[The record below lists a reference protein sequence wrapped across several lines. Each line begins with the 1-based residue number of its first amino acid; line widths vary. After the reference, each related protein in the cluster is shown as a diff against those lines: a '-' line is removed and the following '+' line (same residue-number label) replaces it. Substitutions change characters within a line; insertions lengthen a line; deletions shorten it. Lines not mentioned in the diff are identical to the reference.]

1 MTLDPFLQHII
12 EPLQSV
18 AGISAVVLGGS
29 RARGTHTPTS
39 DYDLGIYY
47 HPDRPLDLPALE
59 RVAAALDER
68 GATGIVT
75 PIGEWGPWING
86 GGWLKIGG
94 QPVDFL
100 YRDLGKVN
108 RVIEDCLEG
117 RIEAAYQAGHPFGFV
132 SSIYLAETAVCRV
145 LWDGEGLLSAL
156 KARIT
161 PYPEEL
167 KRGLIAK
174 FAWEMRFALDTGRKS
189 ISRGDVTYAAGCCF
203 RAAGCILQVLFALNE
218 QHWLNEKGA
227 AAIAEGFALRPARL
241 QERLGQVFAA
251 LSPQPRD
258 LERAFQELEGLIAE
272 TEDLPS
278 PQPSP

>member
-1 MTLDPFLQHII
+1 MNMEPFLQQII
-12 EPLQSV
+12 ESLKTVPGV
-18 AGISAVVLGGS
+18 SALVLGGS
-29 RARGTHTPTS
+29 RAHGTQTSTS

-47 HPDRPLDLPALE
+47 HPDRPLDLPALD

-68 GATGIVT
+68 GTTGIVT

-86 GGWLKIGG
+86 GGWLKISG
-94 QPVDFL
+94 QAVDFL
-100 YRDLGKVN
+100 YRDLGKVS
-108 RVIEDCLEG
+108 RMIDDCLEG
-117 RIEAAYQAGHPFGFV
+117 KIEAVYQAGHPFGFV
-132 SSIYLAETAVCRV
+132 SSIYLAEAAVCRV

-161 PYPEEL
+161 PYPEGL

-189 ISRGDVTYAAGCCF
+189 IARGDVTYAAGCCF
-203 RAAGCILQVLFALNE
+203 RGAGCLLQVLFALNG

-227 AAIAEGFALRPARL
+227 AAIAEGFTQRPDRL
-241 QERLGQVFAA
+241 QERLGRVFAA
-251 LSPQPRD
+251 LSPQPED
-258 LERAFQELEGLIAE
+258 LERAFRELEELIAE
-272 TEDLPS
+272 TEGLPS

>member
-1 MTLDPFLQHII
+1 MNMEPFLQQII
-12 EPLQSV
+12 EPLKTV
-18 AGISAVVLGGS
+18 AGVSAVVLGGS

-47 HPDRPLDLPALE
+47 HPDRPLDLTALE

-68 GATGIVT
+68 GTSGIIT

-100 YRDLGKVN
+100 YRDLSKVS
-108 RVIEDCLEG
+108 RVIDDCLEG
-117 RIEAAYQAGHPFGFV
+117 RIEVAYQAGHPFGFV
-132 SSIYLAETAVCRV
+132 SSIYLAETAVCQV

-156 KARIT
+156 KARVT
-161 PYPEEL
+161 PYPEGL
-167 KRGLIAK
+167 KRGLMAK

-189 ISRGDVTYAAGCCF
+189 IARGDVTYAAGCCF

-227 AAIAEGFALRPARL
+227 AAIAEGFTMRPDRL
-241 QERLGQVFAA
+241 QERLGRVFAA
-251 LSPQPRD
+251 LSPQPED
-258 LERAFQELEGLIAE
+258 LEQAFQELEGLIAE
-272 TEDLPS
+272 TEMCMG
-278 PQPSP
+278 Q

>member
-1 MTLDPFLQHII
+1 MNTEPFLTEIVDH
-12 EPLQSV
+12 LKSV
-18 AGISAVVLGGS
+18 PGVSAVVLGGS
-29 RARGTHTPTS
+29 RVRGTHTPTS

-68 GATGIVT
+68 GTSGIVT

-94 QPVDFL
+94 QAVDFL
-100 YRDLGKVN
+100 YRDLSKVS
-108 RVIEDCLEG
+108 RVIDDCLEG

-145 LWDGEGLLSAL
+145 LWDGDGLLTAL
-156 KARIT
+156 KARVT
-161 PYPEEL
+161 PYPAGL

-189 ISRGDVTYAAGCCF
+189 IARGDVTYAAGCCF

-227 AAIAEGFALRPARL
+227 AAIAEGFTLRPDRL

-251 LSPQPRD
+251 LSPQPGD
-258 LERAFQELEGLIAE
+258 LERAFEELEGLIAE
-272 TEDLPS
+272 TEDLAS